1 MYLQIYGLDYL
12 KAINIST
19 FLGLVDPSI
28 SSPEK
33 EKKNLLV
40 SISYLVNWI
49 NQNSSAL
56 PCKELQICFK
66 LLKIYGGDSGDIF
79 YHLSTH

>member
-19 FLGLVDPSI
+19 FLDLVDPSI

-33 EKKNLLV
+33 EQKNLLV
-40 SISYLVNWI
+40 SIS
-49 NQNSSAL
+49 
-56 PCKELQICFK
+56 C
-66 LLKIYGGDSGDIF
+66 
-79 YHLSTH
+79 